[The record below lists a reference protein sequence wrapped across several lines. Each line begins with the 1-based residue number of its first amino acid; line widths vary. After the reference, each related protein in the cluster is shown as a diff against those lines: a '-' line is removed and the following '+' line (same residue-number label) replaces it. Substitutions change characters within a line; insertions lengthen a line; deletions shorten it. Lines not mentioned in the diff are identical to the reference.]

1 MKVFL
6 NPVTM
11 IAIYLTIWWIVLF
24 AILPL
29 GSRSHAEEGL
39 ELKDGGDPGAPVRPN
54 LKRKAITT
62 SWVAAIVFAV
72 IYAVLFSGLFHLPEL
87 SGR

>member
-1 MKVFL
+1 MKILL

-11 IAIYLTIWWIVLF
+11 IAIYLTVWWIALF

-29 GSRSHAEEGL
+29 GARSHAEAGVDK
-39 ELKDGGDPGAPVRPN
+39 KDGGDPGAPLIPN

-62 SWVAAIVFAV
+62 TWVSAIVFAL

-87 SGR
+87 PGQ